1 MKIEG
6 EKSKNFYCEFKDCS
20 YKTTSKSN
28 LNIHIRNKHTPDK
41 DIKWFHC
48 DKCNYKTKN
57 KSHLKIHISSVHN
70 INSKWFNCNIC
81 NYKCKISSNMK
92 RHINTIHNEN
102 PIWYNCNLCD
112 YKTKNKSHIKR
123 HKSVNHN
130 IDVKWFHCDECDYKT
145 KTNSQLKLHKL
156 RIHIEVFNFHCD
168 KCNYKAKTNGELN
181 RHKAY
186 IHNENIIWYECNKC
200 EEKFKC
206 NVDLRRHKANIHNI
220 NVTWY
225 ECNLCNYK
233 CKSSGNLNIHKV
245 NVHNINVIWYKC
257 LDENCDYKTKSKS
270 YIKQHFKSLH
280 SLQAQ
285 LRHKREEQR
294 IARLLDANNIP
305 YKREERVNFSCFDSG
320 KRYACIDFTIF
331 TKSHLTLL
339 EVDENQHKF
348 GEYTVACDMKRM
360 SHIITALRCQSEFEN
375 VPIVFIRYNPNTYR
389 VNEIIK
395 KKSKKVREKE
405 LLEFINTYIPSQ
417 DTDINYMFYD
427 CQEFKDGSVTPK
439 VLTNQ
444 NYDDNMINL
453 VSYSLI

>member
-1 MKIEG
+1 
-6 EKSKNFYCEFKDCS
+6 
-20 YKTTSKSN
+20 
-28 LNIHIRNKHTPDK
+28 
-41 DIKWFHC
+41 
-48 DKCNYKTKN
+48 
-57 KSHLKIHISSVHN
+57 
-70 INSKWFNCNIC
+70 
-81 NYKCKISSNMK
+81 MK

-130 IDVKWFHCDECDYKT
+130 IDVKWFHCDIKDCDYKT

-156 RIHIEVFNFHCD
+156 RIHTEIFDFHCD
-168 KCNYKAKTNGELN
+168 KCIYKAKTNGELN

-225 ECNLCNYK
+225 ECDLCDYK
-233 CKSSGNLNIHKV
+233 CKSQGNLDIHKA
-245 NVHNINVIWYKC
+245 NIHNINVTWYVCDLCDYICKNKSSLNLHKIHIHNINVTWYKC
-257 LDENCDYKTKSKS
+257 PNENCDHRTKTKSALNK
-270 YIKQHFKSLH
+270 HFKSLH

-444 NYDDNMINL
+444 NYDDIMINL